1 MIALGSAR
9 FLWTASLRENN
20 TSQASLNAH
29 TFGNYRPVI
38 RKEGRERGRQNERFY
53 GSRLFTSNEHAIIAQ
68 IRQRSAGWEKKKP
81 VGPLPRS
88 PCQIHCTCHNFPVD
102 RDANDL

>member
-20 TSQASLNAH
+20 MSQASLNAH

-38 RKEGRERGRQNERFY
+38 CKEGRERGCQNEQFY

-68 IRQRSAGWEKKKP
+68 IRQRSAGWEKKKN
-81 VGPLPRS
+81 L
-88 PCQIHCTCHNFPVD
+88 
-102 RDANDL
+102 